1 MMEETNEN
9 LRKKLQIYQQ
19 LFDSLNISS
28 FSNSLTPA
36 SSSSLSSTLPT
47 LTPPTPSTTP
57 STLPTFS
64 KPNKRYIKTNEI
76 LSLTNLKKNDYN
88 NLLVSKNK
96 YYIKILLIIKS
107 VSKILNDYLIIKIIL
122 TFFYSLRREIQ
133 MYLQVKEIES

>member
-57 STLPTFS
+57 PTLPTFS

-96 YYIKILLIIKS
+96 YYIKILLII
-107 VSKILNDYLIIKIIL
+107 NLIQ
-122 TFFYSLRREIQ
+122 FY
-133 MYLQVKEIES
+133 

>member
-19 LFDSLNISS
+19 LFDSLNILS

-36 SSSSLSSTLPT
+36 SSSSLSSTLST

-57 STLPTFS
+57 PTLLTFS

-96 YYIKILLIIKS
+96 YYIKILLII
-107 VSKILNDYLIIKIIL
+107 NLIQ
-122 TFFYSLRREIQ
+122 FY
-133 MYLQVKEIES
+133 